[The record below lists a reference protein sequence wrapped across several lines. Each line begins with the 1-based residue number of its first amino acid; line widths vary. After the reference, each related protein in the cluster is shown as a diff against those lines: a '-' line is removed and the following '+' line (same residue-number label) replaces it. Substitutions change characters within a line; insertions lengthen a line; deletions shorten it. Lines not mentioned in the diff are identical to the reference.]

1 MVLLLLLLILLVE
14 MVMKMVMTILLVKYV
29 RGANGRDDDVLLFFA
44 NKDNYLTIM

>member
-29 RGANGRDDDVLLFFA
+29 SGANGRDAVLLFFA
-44 NKDNYLTIM
+44 NKAPLL